1 MDIHENTL
9 VIGMS
14 NRLNY
19 IYDLRKLDEPLQR
32 RDSSLKFMTRAIKL
46 TPTGDGTP
54 NLFSP
59 IQANVLTDSIRIII
73 NRRTNSLRL
82 DKSRST
88 IPELRLP
95 SPSNR
100 KPNDKSQHCIPCQHI
115 GFPSYSRDICERW
128 GRWVDC
134 HMGSCSEETSEIL
147 CSGLWWEYR

>member
-32 RDSSLKFMTRAIKL
+32 RNSSLKFMTRAVKL
-46 TPTGDGTP
+46 TPTGDGTY
-54 NLFSP
+54 SS
-59 IQANVLTDSIRIII
+59 IQASVLTDSIRIII
-73 NRRTNSLRL
+73 HRRTNSLRL

-100 KPNDKSQHCIPCQHI
+100 KPNHKSQYCIPCQHI
-115 GFPSYSRDICERW
+115 GFPSHSRNICEWW
-128 GRWVDC
+128 GGRVDC
-134 HMGSCSEETSEIL
+134 GMGSCSEETSEIL
-147 CSGLWWEYR
+147 CSGLWREYR